1 MTIVRTAHGDGRIV
15 DTETVRGHTRHKV
28 AGVDFEVWMDAT
40 EVDKRTARPHRGVT
54 PLRAARQATLYRYAD
69 DDQGPVFGAG
79 SAPPTMSGEGPLP
92 AMDVDAPLKTSP
104 SSQPISGVG
113 SSGGAMDVD
122 APLKTSPS
130 SQPISGVGSVKTSY
144 QRFAERYF
152 RAQDGWEEDQEPVAG
167 VGGPPVGDIQHL
179 NSPASA
185 ATAPSSQP
193 ISGVG
198 SSGGGPL
205 MGVHQGRR
213 VRARQARGVRF

>member
-1 MTIVRTAHGDGRIV
+1 VQTIRDRTGIATTPSLVRAVLRRTATIVRTAHGDGRIV

-40 EVDKRTARPHRGVT
+40 EVDKRTARPHRGVA

-79 SAPPTMSGEGPLP
+79 SAPPIMSGEGPLP

-113 SSGGAMDVD
+113 S
-122 APLKTSPS
+122 
-130 SQPISGVGSVKTSY
+130 VKTSY
-144 QRFAERYF
+144 QCFAERYF

-167 VGGPPVGDIQHL
+167 VGGPAVGDIQHL

-185 ATAPSSQP
+185 ATAPSSQLV
-193 ISGVG
+193 SGVG
-198 SSGGGPL
+198 SFGGGPL